1 MDRRWKP
8 TKKYWNAVNSL
19 YGQTTTPDTGVIDV
33 RGQPKPKKKRQ
44 NLEQQLQIQFSTWLK
59 KKNVVH
65 HHSPNGGRRA
75 YVEGCIFKAMG
86 VSAGFPDIFIP
97 YSRKGY
103 HGLYFELK
111 VGKGTLNENQIWWR
125 DFLLR
130 QGNQWHEGRT
140 LDECIRFVESY
151 FR

>member
-1 MDRRWKP
+1 MRSFKP
-8 TKKYWNAVNSL
+8 TKKYWRAYEGLFGEVEPSTKAL
-19 YGQTTTPDTGVIDV
+19 DEPSV
-33 RGQPKPKKKRQ
+33 KPRKKRQ

-65 HHSPNGGRRA
+65 HHSPNGGRRS
-75 YVEGCIFKAMG
+75 YVEGCIFQRMG
-86 VSAGFPDIFIP
+86 TSAGFPDIFIP

-111 VGKGTLNENQIWWR
+111 VGKGKLNDNQIWWR